1 MPTRLL
7 NRSFYTPYVK
17 RSFNILIIQ
26 NIVVSLHRSQL
37 KFAVMKFIAYYRVS
51 TKKQGL
57 GLEAQQAIVQSYLNN
72 TPTASL
78 IAEYSEKESGKEDD
92 RQQLHLALEHC
103 KREDAVLLL
112 AKLDRLSRKVSFIFA
127 LREAN
132 IRFKALDLPEVN
144 DVLTLAIYAG
154 LAEKERTLISER
166 TKAAL
171 KALKEK
177 GVKLGK
183 NNLTPEGAAKGRAKG
198 RETNRTKASNN
209 RNNIT
214 SQARAKELK
223 GNGYSIYR
231 IAQLLNDE
239 GYRTSRG
246 CLHTPC
252 SIQRLLKA

>member
-1 MPTRLL
+1 M
-7 NRSFYTPYVK
+7 
-17 RSFNILIIQ
+17 IIQ
-26 NIVVSLHRSQL
+26 NIVVSLHRNQL

-57 GLEAQQAIVQSYLNN
+57 GLEAQQAIVQSYMSN

-92 RQQLHLALEHC
+92 RQQLHLALDHC

-177 GVKLGK
+177 GVKLGT
-183 NNLTPEGAAKGRAKG
+183 NNLTPEGAAKGREKG
-198 RETNRTKASNN
+198 RETIINKAASNP
-209 RNNIT
+209 NNIA
-214 SQARAKELK
+214 SKARAKELK
-223 GNGYSIYR
+223 DSGNTMYK
-231 IAQLLNDE
+231 IALTLNNE
-239 GYRTSRG
+239 GYLTSKG
-246 CLHTPC
+246 KQHTPC
-252 SIQRLLKA
+252 SVQRLLK